1 MFNAMEEFIE
11 SGILESYVYGL
22 LSEEENNEVQKMIN
36 KHDEVKKEVEAIEQS
51 VYRLSTGTAPYLSA
65 LNYEK
70 IKNKIG
76 LNPKVIPLKPNRLLV
91 YSGWAAS
98 LAFAIGTYVIFNKYQ
113 STQSQV
119 EIVSTDNEKL
129 KNEIELITN
138 KNQDYTEILNFI
150 RRKNVENVELGGQA
164 VSPSS
169 FAEVFWDKNSQ
180 KVIIDASGLPAPPE
194 GKVYQV
200 WSLKLD
206 PLTPTSIGLLED
218 FANNSTKLFEVN
230 DVNDAEGFGI
240 TLEPEG
246 GSITPTMEQLY
257 TLGTI

>member
-1 MFNAMEEFIE
+1 
-11 SGILESYVYGL
+11 
-22 LSEEENNEVQKMIN
+22 
-36 KHDEVKKEVEAIEQS
+36 
-51 VYRLSTGTAPYLSA
+51 
-65 LNYEK
+65 
-70 IKNKIG
+70 
-76 LNPKVIPLKPNRLLV
+76 
-91 YSGWAAS
+91 
-98 LAFAIGTYVIFNKYQ
+98 
-113 STQSQV
+113 
-119 EIVSTDNEKL
+119 VSTDNEKL
-129 KNEIELITN
+129 QNEIELITN
-138 KNQDYTEILNFI
+138 KNQDYTDVLNFI
-150 RRKNVENVELGGQA
+150 RRKNVENIELGGQA

-230 DVNDAEGFGI
+230 NVNEAEGFGI

-246 GSITPTMEQLY
+246 GSKTPTMEQLY